1 MTDENKMEPA
11 APSGAGQP
19 APTGDRGR
27 PDGAAAPRGGGP
39 GDEGQASSKSERW
52 NRFARN
58 RGRRHHE
65 RRPERRQ
72 PGQDRPRNM
81 PGAEGAPDRPEPPA
95 EDDQQPRVQLPPL
108 HLADLQKKELP
119 EIHTMLE
126 GLLNPEEIASLRKHE
141 LIVEFMRNYMRRGGT
156 VHTNGVLEI
165 ISDGFGFLRSPR
177 ASYLPCPEDVYVAP
191 SQVRRFGM
199 RTGDF
204 VEGVIRDPRER
215 GERNERGKEK
225 FFALSCVDTINGKP
239 AAEARRCVPFEN
251 LTPLFPDR
259 RLNLE
264 VNPEEVAMRVMNI
277 FTPIG
282 MGQRGLIVAPP
293 RTGKTVLLQKIANS
307 ISANH
312 PDAHL
317 IVLLIDERPEEVTDM
332 QRTTKAQVL

>member
-1 MTDENKMEPA
+1 MNDENPDASA
-11 APSGAGQP
+11 APRPATPAGRMDADPRP
-19 APTGDRGR
+19 ARE
-27 PDGAAAPRGGGP
+27 PDGAGAARN
-39 GDEGQASSKSERW
+39 ERW

-58 RGRRHHE
+58 RGRRHHD
-65 RRPERRQ
+65 RRHDRRM
-72 PGQDRPRNM
+72 PGQDRPLPPDEAALDAGN
-81 PGAEGAPDRPEPPA
+81 AAPPPEA
-95 EDDQQPRVQLPPL
+95 DLTPREALPPL

-119 EIHTMLE
+119 EIHAMLE

-141 LIVEFMRNYMRRGGT
+141 LIVEFMRNYMRRGGA

-165 ISDGFGFLRSPR
+165 LSDGFGFLRSPR

-225 FFALSCVDTINGKP
+225 FFALSRVDTINGKP
-239 AAEARRCVPFEN
+239 AIEARRCVPFEN

-264 VNPEEVAMRVMNI
+264 VNPEEVAMRVMDI

-282 MGQRGLIVAPP
+282 MGQRGLIV
-293 RTGKTVLLQKIANS
+293 
-307 ISANH
+307 
-312 PDAHL
+312 
-317 IVLLIDERPEEVTDM
+317 
-332 QRTTKAQVL
+332 